1 MSSLTRVPEPFRP
14 DSTGTFAA
22 RLHALETEVNEL
34 SGLVR
39 TLQADRK
46 TLREELDTVK
56 TELGLCAPPPRSEL
70 SRISPR
76 QSDFR
81 TFVATADQALLSRKV
96 GGIDTSDSY
105 GRTILKSDGGR
116 YLSYM
121 AWGDETRNEVVSGD
135 CRLHYHYPGRSWKL
149 IHLQVERG
157 MRAWISKSNDK
168 ASTHAREKLSELM
181 GLLATPTAL
190 LSQRT
195 NSDANQAIR
204 SKNEAEKQLEE
215 TWNQAIEKG
224 ASERETIEAVT
235 EAIAKLCQE
244 FQEVK
249 RSKGFSL
256 PLDL

>member
-121 AWGDETRNEVVSGD
+121 AWGDETRNEVV
-135 CRLHYHYPGRSWKL
+135 
-149 IHLQVERG
+149 ERG

-168 ASTHAREKLSELM
+168 AFTHAREKLSELM